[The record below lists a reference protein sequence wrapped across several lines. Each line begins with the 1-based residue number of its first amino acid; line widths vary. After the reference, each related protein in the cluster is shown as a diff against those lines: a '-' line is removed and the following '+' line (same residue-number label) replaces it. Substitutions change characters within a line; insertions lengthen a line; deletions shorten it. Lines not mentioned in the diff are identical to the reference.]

1 MKKHG
6 LSHTRVH
13 HIWRCM
19 LTRCYAPKTHAF
31 EHYGGRGI
39 TVCEEWRNDFMAFYT
54 WSMNHGYKDNLS
66 IDRLNVDGNYEPGNC
81 RWATMKQQAN
91 NKRNSKRIRYM
102 GRIANM
108 SELSKQFGI
117 ARTTIYTRLECGWS
131 IEKALTTPVKERV
144 KRGAC

>member
-1 MKKHG
+1 MKIHG
-6 LSHTRVH
+6 LSHTRIH

-19 LTRCYAPKTHAF
+19 IYRCENPHDHAYMN
-31 EHYGGRGI
+31 YGGRGI
-39 TVCEEWRNDFMAFYT
+39 RVCKEWRESFVSFYE
-54 WSMNHGYKDNLS
+54 WAMNHGYKEHLT
-66 IDRLNVDGNYEPGNC
+66 IDRLDVNGNYEPDNC

-144 KRGAC
+144 KRGA